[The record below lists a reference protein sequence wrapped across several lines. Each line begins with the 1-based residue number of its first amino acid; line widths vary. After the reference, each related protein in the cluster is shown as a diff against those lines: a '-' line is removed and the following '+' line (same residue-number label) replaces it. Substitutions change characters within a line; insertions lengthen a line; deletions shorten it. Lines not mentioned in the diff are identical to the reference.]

1 MYNPLTTSS
10 DGVNLLDDIEGEVPT
25 TTIPQY
31 EPPDETEQSDMP
43 TEDNEDMNE
52 NLEEEQ
58 VAVDEDDEEA
68 LDVLTTWLVEMADI
82 LPSLARRFGAMFI
95 NDGVGSIRRLA
106 KRVERERE
114 YMETVG
120 VPMDDAEEIYGA
132 LQREGMFVL
141 YTYDNFLSTLLPVIY
156 LLLRCFQVCL
166 RKWKCAGDLPR
177 KQQPI
182 CNPSQHV
189 KLFLSYIIPR
199 LLVKRVAAV
208 VPAPTR

>member
-25 TTIPQY
+25 PSIPQY
-31 EPPDETEQSDMP
+31 VPPEESDMP
-43 TEDNEDMNE
+43 DDNDETNDQNVD
-52 NLEEEQ
+52 EQ
-58 VAVDEDDEEA
+58 VEVDEDDEEA
-68 LDVLTTWLVEMADI
+68 LDVLTTWLVDMADI

-132 LQREGMFVL
+132 LQREG
-141 YTYDNFLSTLLPVIY
+141 
-156 LLLRCFQVCL
+156 
-166 RKWKCAGDLPR
+166 G
-177 KQQPI
+177 
-182 CNPSQHV
+182 
-189 KLFLSYIIPR
+189 
-199 LLVKRVAAV
+199 
-208 VPAPTR
+208 